1 MFQIIPYQAEIDL
14 GLGDKIRQSTSFSY
28 LAPII
33 PSKENVEID
42 PKIIQFLQ
50 SSDKFDKIDSVDLY
64 SFSSILVSTI
74 WNKND
79 EFFMKRDTWN
89 ARYTA
94 EDKPMNFEHEPEMIL
109 GHMVGSMPVDDEGK
123 ELTNVGSID
132 DLPSTYHILTNNVIY
147 RYFADEDKLKA
158 RTKLIEE
165 IKAGDWFVSVEA
177 LFFNFDYALRD
188 SANNI
193 QIVERNKK
201 TAHLSQYLR
210 ILGGNGIYHD
220 KRIARVPRNFI
231 FSGVGLVK
239 KPANPGSVIF
249 ASEFSENIIV
259 EALDNLV
266 YSENSKGENMD
277 EKVLKDLQDKN
288 EILTKELDGAKT
300 SMKTTLAELET
311 LKASLKSL
319 EEAKVALEKEKT
331 EIASKN
337 AELVAKVDVFEKEK
351 KVNVRVDALVAKL
364 SLSKE
369 SAQDLVNDLVDLSD
383 EKFNSY
389 VEKQV
394 KLVTAAKQAAVPEQK
409 PEQTVN
415 AKVLDEAKPN
425 QETTLNVVQASDQ
438 NGVNNKVTVNKI
450 ADLFRKVAD
459 ESYKVKGR

>member
-14 GLGDKIRQSTSFSY
+14 GLGDKVRQSTSFSY

-33 PSKENVEID
+33 PSKENSEID

-94 EDKPMNFEHEPEMIL
+94 EDKPLNFEHEPEMIL
-109 GHMVGSMPVDDEGK
+109 GHMIGSMPVDDSGK

-165 IKAGDWFVSVEA
+165 IKAGEWFVSVEA

-210 ILGGNGIYHD
+210 ILGGTGIYQD

-259 EALDNLV
+259 ESLDNLV
-266 YSENSKGENMD
+266 YSENSKGEKMD

-288 EILTKELDGAKT
+288 ETLTKELDVAKA
-300 SMKTTLAELET
+300 SLKTALAELET

-319 EEAKVALEKEKT
+319 EDVKVVLEKDKT
-331 EIASKN
+331 DIASKN
-337 AELVAKVDVFEKEK
+337 AELVAKVDAFEKEK
-351 KVNVRVDALVAKL
+351 KINVRVDTLVAKL

-389 VEKQV
+389 VEKRA
-394 KLVTAAKQAAVPEQK
+394 KLVTAAKVVTPEQK

-425 QETTLNVVQASDQ
+425 QETTLNVAQASDQ